1 MYKKILYLKIRNIL
15 IVYIL
20 IVHKESM
27 SRLDNFVMFA
37 RDQVAMDAHM
47 SLKGNVFYILYCQH

>member
-1 MYKKILYLKIRNIL
+1 
-15 IVYIL
+15 
-20 IVHKESM
+20 M

-47 SLKGNVFYILYCQH
+47 SLKGSIVNIESNSD